1 VGAAA
6 NPRTYRQEV
15 EVLATKDSYATIA
28 VKNLKRA
35 REFYEGK
42 LGLSVTYEDSEAVG
56 YTTGNTSLLL
66 YESEYAG
73 SNQAT
78 AVTWTVGDQ
87 LEATMDDLRAKGVS
101 FEHYELP
108 GVTREGDLHVMGDMN
123 GAWFKDPD
131 GNIHGLVSGMPA

>member
-1 VGAAA
+1 MLG
-6 NPRTYRQEV
+6 
-15 EVLATKDSYATIA
+15 TKDAHATIA
-28 VKNLKRA
+28 VKNLQQA

-42 LGLSVTYEDSEAVG
+42 LGLPVTYEDSEAVG
-56 YTTGNTSLLL
+56 YKTGNTALLV

-78 AVTWTVGDQ
+78 AVTWMAGDQ
-87 LEATMDDLRAKGVS
+87 LEPMMDDLRSKGVS

-108 GVTREGDLHVMGDMN
+108 GVTREGDLHVMGDTK

-131 GNIHGLVSGMPA
+131 GNIHSIVSGVTPG

>member
-1 VGAAA
+1 
-6 NPRTYRQEV
+6 
-15 EVLATKDSYATIA
+15 VLGTKDSHATIA
-28 VKNLKRA
+28 VKNLQQA

-42 LGLSVTYEDSEAVG
+42 LGLPVTYEDSEAVG
-56 YTTGNTSLLL
+56 YTTGTTSLLV

-78 AVTWTVGDQ
+78 AVTWMVGDR
-87 LEATMDDLRAKGVS
+87 LEAIMDDLGAKGVS

-108 GVTREGDLHVMGDMN
+108 GVTREGDLHVMGDMK

-131 GNIHGLVSGMPA
+131 GNIHSIVSGTPA